1 MQKET
6 LGKAD
11 LHIHTK
17 ASDGIVPDEE
27 LVDFLEHQTDLDV
40 IAITDHNT
48 LEGAKRIVELAR
60 KKKVRFEVIMGE
72 EISSLDGHI
81 IGLFLTER
89 IVKGMSAADTVEAI
103 HAQGGLAILAHPERH
118 VTRKHATHILKTVPF
133 DGLEIGSLF
142 DYDPHYIEFW
152 DTMNQSTFHKA
163 AIASTDAHLLDFF
176 NRCHTLFPGKTAKE
190 FHAAMKYR
198 RTEAVYARPFT
209 YWEKRRI
216 EAKFVWGHKGELE
229 YVPIFLSDAARY
241 FVKDFLR

>member
-17 ASDGIVPDEE
+17 ASDGIVDDEE
-27 LVDFLEHQTDLDV
+27 LIDYIQRHTDLDV

-48 LEGAKRIVELAR
+48 LEGALRIVELAR
-60 KKKVRFEVIMGE
+60 EKKARFEVIIGE
-72 EISSLDGHI
+72 EISSKDGHI

-89 IVKGMSAADTVEAI
+89 IVKGMTALETVEAI

-118 VTRKHATHILKTVPF
+118 VTREAAIQLLKTVPF

-142 DYDPHYIEFW
+142 DYDSAYVTFW
-152 DTMNQSTFHKA
+152 ERMNQDTFHKA

-176 NRCHTLFPGKTAKE
+176 NRCHTLFTGKTAKE
-190 FHAAMKYR
+190 FRAAMEYR
-198 RTEAVYARPFT
+198 RTEAVYVRPFT
-209 YWEKRRI
+209 YWEKRRV

-229 YVPIFLSDAARY
+229 YVPIFFSDAARY